1 VRTSDAWLLAATT
14 TEVEQLDSE
23 PPQEEADSELPTP
36 KVGDVVRYRGK
47 WADDIA
53 LGEIR
58 GLQYI
63 APRQKWI
70 ADVLPLKEVGS
81 QQYARQR
88 GWGTSVQDVDTLRP
102 VRAFYVRSVNAFQV
116 SAVEN

>member
-1 VRTSDAWLLAATT
+1 VRARAWLLAATT

-23 PPQEEADSELPTP
+23 PPQEADSELPTP
-36 KVGDVVRYRGK
+36 KVGDVVRYRGQ

-63 APRQKWI
+63 APREKWI

-116 SAVEN
+116 SAADS